1 MFNGLVR
8 YLFVPPFIEG
18 GVEQARLVDNIV
30 SKTDKLGVQQCIA
43 YFCCNLVPNMKLLKY
58 LLDGAGRFP

>member
-18 GVEQARLVDNIV
+18 GVEQDRLVDNVV
-30 SKTDKLGVQQCIA
+30 SKTDKLGVQRCIA
-43 YFCCNLVPNMKLLKY
+43 SFCCNLVPSMKLLKY